1 MKLSTTLA
9 VVMVVLLA
17 TAIAKPKKSCPPG
30 KYYKTSKVSCVR
42 CPVKYYSRRGATRCT
57 KCPRGTRS
65 TFPAGRN
72 CRITNIRDGKHLL
85 NPIKNQELG
94 C

>member
-17 TAIAKPKKSCPPG
+17 TAIAKPKKSCPAG
-30 KYYKTSKVSCVR
+30 KYYKKSKVSCVQ

-57 KCPRGTRS
+57 KCPRGTRTS
-65 TFPAGRN
+65 PAGRN
-72 CRITNIRDGKHLL
+72 CRIGDGKHLL

-94 C
+94 Y